1 MTITKEERK
10 RLFRIIYQIEDAD
23 LLFLMEQ
30 MSYVTHGN
38 PKMKGIR
45 RKLHSLYNKKAG
57 KAWDELKEMTG
68 LGPEDDLPV

>member
-1 MTITKEERK
+1 MTVTKEERK

-45 RKLHSLYNKKAG
+45 RKLRSLYNKKAG

>member
-30 MSYVTHGN
+30 MSYETHGH
-38 PKMKGIR
+38 PKMKKIR
-45 RKLHSLYNKKAG
+45 RKLLSMYNKKAG